1 MHINRLTARKV
12 ATLTKPGRYADGGGL
27 WLQVRSEDR
36 KTWLFRYMRDGK
48 ARMMGLGSV
57 NTIDLKKARE
67 RARSARA
74 ILLDGRD
81 PIDIKHGERA
91 ATRIAQA
98 KLVTFKQCAEE
109 FLRVSP
115 LAQAWSNDI
124 HRRQWSQSLKDYAFP
139 VLGSIPVDRID
150 VALVLK
156 ALLAD
161 NFWTEKRETASRVR
175 GRIERVLHWAKA
187 RNLRGGDNPATWH
200 NLRDILGGKRQ
211 KGHYAA
217 LPYALLP
224 AFMDKLRARDGIAA
238 RAIEFT
244 ILTAARSSEA
254 LNATWSEISLQEKV
268 WTIPP
273 ERMKSRKVHRVPLSE
288 QAIALLEALPRAGGF
303 LFPGEKHGSALSR
316 YPMPALLKEIES
328 NITIHGFRSTFSDW
342 ARERTAYPRDVV
354 EIALAHAIKD
364 KTEAAYRR
372 GDALEKRRRLMAEW
386 SRYCEMPAV
395 TADVR
400 ALHG

>member
-12 ATLTKPGRYADGGGL
+12 ATLKKPGRYADGGGL

-36 KTWLFRYMRDGK
+36 KTWIFRYMRVGK

-57 NTIDLKKARE
+57 HTIGLKKARE
-67 RARSARA
+67 RARSAREM
-74 ILLDGRD
+74 LLDGRD
-81 PIDIKHGERA
+81 PIDVKHWERA

-124 HRRQWSQSLKDYAFP
+124 HRRQWSQSLRDYAFP

-156 ALLAD
+156 ALLTND
-161 NFWTEKRETASRVR
+161 FWTEKRETASRVR
-175 GRIERVLHWAKA
+175 GRIERILHWAKA

-211 KGHYAA
+211 KEHYAV
-217 LPYALLP
+217 LPYAQLP
-224 AFMDKLRARDGIAA
+224 AFMKKLRARDGIAA

-244 ILTAARSSEA
+244 ILTAARSGEA
-254 LNATWSEISLQEKV
+254 LNATWSEVNLQEKL
-268 WTIPP
+268 WTIRP
-273 ERMKSRKVHRVPLSE
+273 ERMKSRKAHRVPLSE
-288 QAIALLEALPRAGGF
+288 QVIALLEALPRTGDF
-303 LFPGEKHGSALSR
+303 LFPGEKHGTALSR

-328 NITIHGFRSTFSDW
+328 NITIHGFRSSFSDW

-354 EIALAHAIKD
+354 EMALGHAIKD

-372 GDALEKRRRLMAEW
+372 GDALEKRRRLMTEW
-386 SRYCEMPAV
+386 ARYCASLPILAEVV
-395 TADVR
+395 T
-400 ALHG
+400 LHG